1 MLKNVVSLQ
10 INGRKT
16 TNSWK
21 NVVSLREKNRM
32 TTLERSDDAAGGLWQ
47 VVDFFRSLGIRQAA
61 HPGNLMD
68 IRAETETDL
77 PH

>member
-1 MLKNVVSLQ
+1 MLKSVVSLQ
-10 INGRKT
+10 MNGRET
-16 TNSWK
+16 TKSQE
-21 NVVSLREKNRM
+21 NVVSLRENSRE

-61 HPGNLMD
+61 HPGNLMN